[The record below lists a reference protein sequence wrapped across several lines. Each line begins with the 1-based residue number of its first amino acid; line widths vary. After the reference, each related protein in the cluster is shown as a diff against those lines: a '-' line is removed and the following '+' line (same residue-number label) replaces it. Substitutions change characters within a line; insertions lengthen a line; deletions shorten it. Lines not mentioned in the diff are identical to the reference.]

1 MSANNSAV
9 PSGASVG
16 AATAKGAAGG
26 ALAGAAFG
34 PWGAAIG
41 GVVGGG
47 ISFFKAKSQQKK
59 ARAINAARPKYVI
72 PSEVGTNVNMYNTM
86 ANTTRLP
93 GQSIMEDDI
102 KSNSA
107 AMFNQAQNAA
117 GRSGGSAM
125 LASLGRINK
134 NQNEEINK
142 LNIAGAENQQA
153 NKDKLAT
160 ANMTMADYKQQ
171 EFDYNQNQPYELALM
186 RKRALEGASEANM
199 DTAQQNMT
207 NAMQI
212 GAENIGKGKGGGKG
226 GKKASVSSGTS
237 YSPAGNSGS
246 FGSGNRRVYTG
257 SMGVK

>member
-1 MSANNSAV
+1 M
-9 PSGASVG
+9 SVG
-16 AATAKGAAGG
+16 ADTAKGAVGG
-26 ALAGAAFG
+26 AAAGAAFG

-41 GVVGGG
+41 AVVGGG
-47 ISFFKAKSQQKK
+47 ISYFKSKSQQKK
-59 ARAINAARPKYVI
+59 ARAINATRPKYVI

-86 ANTTRLP
+86 ANTSRLP
-93 GQSIMEDDI
+93 GQSLMEDNI
-102 KSNSA
+102 KSNTA
-107 AMFNQAQNAA
+107 NTFNQAQNAA
-117 GRSGGSAM
+117 GGSGGSAM
-125 LASLGRINK
+125 LASLGRVNQ

-153 NKDKLAT
+153 NKDKLAG
-160 ANMTMADYKQQ
+160 ANSTMADYKQQ

-199 DTAQQNMT
+199 DTAQQNLT
-207 NAMQI
+207 TSMQI
-212 GAENIGKGKGGGKG
+212 GADAIGKGKG
-226 GKKASVSSGTS
+226 GKKASVSNGTS